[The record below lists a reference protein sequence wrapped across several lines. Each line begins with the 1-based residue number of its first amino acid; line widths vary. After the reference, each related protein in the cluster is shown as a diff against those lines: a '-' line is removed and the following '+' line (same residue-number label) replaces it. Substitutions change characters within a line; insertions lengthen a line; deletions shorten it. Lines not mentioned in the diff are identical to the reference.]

1 MKINE
6 TMDND
11 TLCRQF
17 NINMT
22 LDEKIAINTVNK
34 LLSHII
40 SVAGVGTSRLAEK
53 DGILL
58 DVQVLAQAEEALKAI
73 ANNKEWYEV

>member
-1 MKINE
+1 MEINE
-6 TMDND
+6 TMCDD

-22 LDEKIAINTVNK
+22 LEEQKAICTVNR

-40 SVAGVGTSRLAEK
+40 SITGVGTSILAEK

-58 DVQVLAQAEEALKAI
+58 DVKVLAQAEEALKAI
-73 ANNKEWYEV
+73 TNNKEWYEV